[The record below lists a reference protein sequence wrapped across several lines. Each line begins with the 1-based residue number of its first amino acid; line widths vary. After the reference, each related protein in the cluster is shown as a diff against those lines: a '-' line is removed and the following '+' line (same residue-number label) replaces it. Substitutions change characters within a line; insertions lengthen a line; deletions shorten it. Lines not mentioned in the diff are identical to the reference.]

1 MRSFRWPA
9 ALAVAL
15 VAAAVVTACE
25 TVPYTGRSQLQFMS
39 LQQESELGSQAY
51 QRVLAKTKL
60 SSDAAA
66 TVGVLLPWSR
76 GPRSRKPT
84 TWGLS

>member
-1 MRSFRWPA
+1 MRSVRWHP
-9 ALAVAL
+9 ALAGAL
-15 VAAAVVTACE
+15 EAAGVLTAYE
-25 TVPYTGRSQLQFMS
+25 TVPYTGCSPLQFMS
-39 LQQESELGSQAY
+39 PQQESELGSQAY